1 MSLIVAA
8 RFDTFDAAE
17 NAARALFRA
26 GFEENAVSIFFVN
39 QAGAH
44 ARHPI
49 GGDQTNDPGARN
61 SPTGAVMGAT
71 MMGLLGLVFGGLA
84 WFAFRAPVFAVIVA
98 TCIGAYIGSLAG
110 GLLATR
116 QHPRVQRPGQNT
128 EAQRHAGVLAA
139 VHVTAET
146 EALAARTLRD
156 MGGKEV
162 EQAVGR
168 WRDGKWV
175 DFDPVQPPVLSDK
188 VPTTPG

>member
-26 GFEENAVSIFFVN
+26 GFEESAVSIFFVN

-61 SPTGAVMGAT
+61 APTGAVMGAS
-71 MMGLLGLVFGGLA
+71 MMGLLGLLFGGLA
-84 WFAFRAPVFAVIVA
+84 WFAFRAPIFVVIIA

-116 QHPRVQRPGQNT
+116 QRPRAQQPGRTT

-139 VHVTAET
+139 VHVTADT

-162 EQAVGR
+162 EKALGR

>member
-1 MSLIVAA
+1 MMSLFVAA

-26 GFEENAVSIFFVN
+26 GFEESAVSIFFVN

-49 GGDQTNDPGARN
+49 GGDQTSDPAARG
-61 SPTGAVMGAT
+61 SSAGAVMGAS
-71 MMGLLGLVFGGLA
+71 MMGLLGLIFGAIA
-84 WFAFRAPVFAVIVA
+84 WFVFSAPVIVVIIA
-98 TCIGAYIGSLAG
+98 TCIGAYSGSLAG

-116 QHPRVQRPGQNT
+116 QAPTAQRAGQST

-139 VHVTAET
+139 VHVSPET
-146 EALAARTLRD
+146 EALAARTLKD

-168 WRDGKWV
+168 WRDGKW
-175 DFDPVQPPVLSDK
+175 
-188 VPTTPG
+188 

>member
-49 GGDQTNDPGARN
+49 GGDQTNDPGAKN
-61 SPTGAVMGAT
+61 SPTGALTGAM

-84 WFAFRAPVFAVIVA
+84 WFAFSAPVFAVIVA
-98 TCIGAYIGSLAG
+98 TCVGAYIGSLAG

-116 QHPRVQRPGQNT
+116 QRPRTQHAGHST

-146 EALAARTLRD
+146 EALAAKTLRD

-175 DFDPVQPPVLSDK
+175 DFDPVQPPILSDK
-188 VPTTPG
+188 VPTASS